1 VSNGLKSPEAV
12 ANQVPL
18 QKLLSFNDTDA
29 GNAEAF
35 ALLYGHRFR
44 FDHTSG
50 IWRTWND
57 RYWPPD
63 ETGEVERAALDTV
76 RQRRIWNEC
85 P

>member
-1 VSNGLKSPEAV
+1 M
-12 ANQVPL
+12 PL

-57 RYWPPD
+57 DRLRSK
-63 ETGEVERAALDTV
+63 VESSGLTAMSLVFDVSAAPQAVAAEIALEYV
-76 RQRRIWNEC
+76 
-85 P
+85 

>member
-1 VSNGLKSPEAV
+1 M
-12 ANQVPL
+12 PL